1 MNNFSFTGRLT
12 QDAIFQATASGLSI
26 LKFSVANN
34 TGYGEKQKTNYINCA
49 LFGKRAE
56 GQLKNYLKKGQEVA
70 VNGEINLNQYTKKDG
85 QQGSS
90 LECNVNGVDL
100 IGGSNSQNS
109 KQSDPQTTNLTSKN
123 IDNSDIPFGDEGVDI
138 PDDCPW

>member
-12 QDAIFQATASGLSI
+12 QDAEMQSTATGLSI

-34 TGYGEKQKTNYINCA
+34 TGYGDKQKTNFINCA

-70 VNGEINLNQYTKKDG
+70 VSGEINLNKYTKNDG
-85 QQGSS
+85 QQGAS
-90 LECNVNGVDL
+90 LECNVNSVDM
-100 IGGSNSQNS
+100 IGGRNAQGRDQQTQGQHS
-109 KQSDPQTTNLTSKN
+109 KPETNLDQPTTNNL
-123 IDNSDIPFGDEGVDI
+123 DDIPF
-138 PDDCPW
+138 